1 MAIIVEDGSGL
12 TNADAYVS
20 VADADAYIAKVS
32 GSASWTAAST
42 SAKELAI
49 RQGTAYL
56 DNRYRSRW
64 RGRRMHDTQALAW
77 PRAYAVDD
85 DGYGVESDIVP
96 SKVKDATAEA
106 ALRALAGT
114 LMADL
119 TNPGTVSRTRKK
131 VGPLETET
139 EYVGGNSP
147 VPVYRVIDALLKS
160 LITPSQ
166 ADRG

>member
-1 MAIIVEDGSGL
+1 
-12 TNADAYVS
+12 
-20 VADADAYIAKVS
+20 
-32 GSASWTAAST
+32 
-42 SAKELAI
+42 
-49 RQGTAYL
+49 
-56 DNRYRSRW
+56 
-64 RGRRMHDTQALAW
+64 MHDTQALAW
-77 PRAYAVDD
+77 PRAYVVDD

-96 SKVKDATAEA
+96 SKIKDATAEA

-160 LITPSQ
+160 LITSSQ
-166 ADRG
+166 TDRG